1 METIARVYPVKSK
14 KDLLAFAKEVD
25 AWPAEKKTAF
35 RTYFGEG
42 SRERWFYQK
51 IDGKPYV
58 ISIAEVARPEGFT
71 DYMASDDDFTSW
83 FRKRAKKLT
92 GWSFKKKPK
101 GPPSELVYEL
111 NP

>member
-1 METIARVYPVKSK
+1 METIARVFPVKSK

-35 RTYFGEG
+35 RSFFGAG
-42 SRERWFYQK
+42 RERWYFQK
-51 IDGKPYV
+51 IGGKPFV
-58 ISIAEVARPEGFT
+58 ISIADVERPDGFA
-71 DYMASDDDFTSW
+71 DYMATDDEFTKW

-92 GWSFKKKPK
+92 GWRFKKAPK
-101 GPPSELVYEL
+101 GPPSELIYEL